1 MGPIG
6 VAAWKYK
13 LFAFVVSAMYA
24 GLAGALYA
32 HFQGFINPEI
42 FGVAQSLDAILAV
55 ILGGSGTIAGP
66 VIGAFLVVFLP
77 ELLRFADSFR
87 LILYGL
93 ILVLATI
100 FMPIGIVGI
109 GKGPD
114 RSGSAARGLAMRDE
128 TSIRFLND
136 VRAFARED
144 VAKGRCRMGARI
156 GGLSGDHDARGDD
169 GLTRI
174 EVPVEV
180 GGLGLGFRAKAE
192 ACAIIAAADF
202 GLAMSLVNTHNV
214 AKRIATTAPPDVA
227 AKLLPELLSGRVS
240 ACTALTEPGAG
251 SDAAAMRCMAR
262 RTQAAGCWKARR
274 RGSSMRGMGL
284 SIVYAQCDQP
294 GQASGIA
301 AFLVDLTGPDCER
314 HPIEAGFSQSSTGTG
329 GFRLSGCLVPDDHLL
344 LPAGTAFKAILEEIN
359 GARIYVAAMCCA
371 MVSASLRRAQRY
383 GEVRESFGK
392 PLNQHPT
399 WREPLAEAAT
409 RLAAAWALVET
420 AIGAVEAGAEARH
433 LAAAA
438 KVNAVKLAQS
448 ELPRDASA
456 RHGRGRVAGER
467 TLRAAHRC
475 CTGRSADRWQ
485 HSDAP

>member
-1 MGPIG
+1 
-6 VAAWKYK
+6 
-13 LFAFVVSAMYA
+13 
-24 GLAGALYA
+24 
-32 HFQGFINPEI
+32 
-42 FGVAQSLDAILAV
+42 
-55 ILGGSGTIAGP
+55 
-66 VIGAFLVVFLP
+66 
-77 ELLRFADSFR
+77 
-87 LILYGL
+87 
-93 ILVLATI
+93 
-100 FMPIGIVGI
+100 
-109 GKGPD
+109 
-114 RSGSAARGLAMRDE
+114 MRDE

-144 VAKGRCRMGARI
+144 VAKAAAEW
-156 GGLSGDHDARGDD
+156 ARGSAVSREITMRAATI

-262 RTQAAGCWKARR
+262 RTQGGWLLEGEKTWIVNARHA
-274 RGSSMRGMGL
+274 GL

-329 GFRLSGCLVPDDHLL
+329 GFRLSGCFVPDDQLL

-448 ELPRDASA
+448 ELPTLLHAMGAEGLRESEPFT
-456 RHGRGRVAGER
+456 RHIGAAQVAALTDGSTAMLLDRLGRWDPTSIE
-467 TLRAAHRC
+467 L
-475 CTGRSADRWQ
+475 
-485 HSDAP
+485 